1 MYVDIKPP
9 HRCIRVIYKAGQVY
23 VNPMVDE
30 SKAARR
36 LRRRQVGEDD
46 SPKGEATAAAAA
58 DDSSSSPE
66 EEYWFDAASP
76 RRPQIKKHLRT
87 SGQRHGAARRGGAD
101 SKTKRIFH
109 KFEPQEER
117 RVPSATPN
125 SLQVRSSIVPTDYLI
140 LTADLAYLLALT
152 RKSSKFINGGH

>member
-36 LRRRQVGEDD
+36 LRRRQVGEDV
-46 SPKGEATAAAAA
+46 SPEGEAAA
-58 DDSSSSPE
+58 DDSSSSSSPE

-87 SGQRHGAARRGGAD
+87 SGQRHGAAARRGGGAD

-125 SLQVRSSIVPTDYLI
+125 SLQVRSI
-140 LTADLAYLLALT
+140 LPKY
-152 RKSSKFINGGH
+152 KI